1 MSLYLTHRAALLG
14 QITLRAGKSIDKLI
28 LKRFLKRIL
37 KSDYV
42 LHDFDKATNKNQR
55 SDMYSY
61 IFKWND
67 TIIGVIIIR

>member
-14 QITLRAGKSIDKLI
+14 QITLRAGKSIDKLT

-42 LHDFDKATNKNQR
+42 LQDFDKATNKNQR